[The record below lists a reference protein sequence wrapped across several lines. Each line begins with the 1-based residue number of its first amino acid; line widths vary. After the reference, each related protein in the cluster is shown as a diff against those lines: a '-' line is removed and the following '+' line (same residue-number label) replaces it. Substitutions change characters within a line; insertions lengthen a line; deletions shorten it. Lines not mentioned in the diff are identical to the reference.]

1 VTADAALDEQIK
13 RYRLM
18 TGEQR
23 LAIALELHELSCEIA
38 REGIRRQHPEADA
51 EEVESLLHRR
61 LELARLDPSQSNR
74 NLQTCNDGS
83 TRRSVS
89 DERRQR

>member
-1 VTADAALDEQIK
+1 MTAATALDKQIE

-23 LAIALELHELSCEIA
+23 LAIALDLHELACDIA

-51 EEVESLLHRR
+51 IEVERLLRHR
-61 LELARLDPSQSNR
+61 LELARAA
-74 NLQTCNDGS
+74 
-83 TRRSVS
+83 
-89 DERRQR
+89 